1 MRESNTTTASTAGP
15 DVCVVIPSFNEAENL
30 PVLIERIGRALAT
43 FHWQAIIVDDDSPD
57 ASWRVAK
64 DLARGDSRVQCLRRV
79 GRRGLAGAVVEGI
92 LASAAP
98 IVAVID
104 ADLQHDETCLPLMLA
119 PLLRGE
125 ADLAVASR
133 YLGGEAA
140 SAGFSARRAAGSLWA
155 TRLARLALHTEIS
168 DPMSG
173 FFAVRRD
180 LVEAI
185 APKLSTQ
192 GFKILFDIVATLPK
206 PPRVVEVGY
215 TFTDREAGESKM
227 DYGVVIEF
235 IGLLVTKATGNLVP
249 PRAILFGAVGA
260 SGLVVQLAG
269 TKAALL
275 ADVGFDSAT
284 IGGSILAMTSNYA
297 LNNLITY
304 RDRRLRGWRWVSGY
318 LRFSALCALP
328 LMVNYTAAHWVF
340 AQDHIWWVAG
350 VAGALLGAV
359 WNYVSTA
366 AAVW

>member
-1 MRESNTTTASTAGP
+1 MRDTHTSTVGGP
-15 DVCVVIPSFNEAENL
+15 DVCIVIPSFNEAENL
-30 PVLIERIGRALAT
+30 PVLIGRIAAVLAD
-43 FHWQAIIVDDDSPD
+43 FRWQAIIVDDDSPD
-57 ASWRVAK
+57 ASWKVAK
-64 DLARGDSRVQCLRRV
+64 ALARVDARVECLRRV
-79 GRRGLAGAVVEGI
+79 GRRGLAGAVIEGM

-104 ADLQHDETCLPLMLA
+104 ADLQHDETRLPLLLS
-119 PLLRGE
+119 PLLKDE
-125 ADLAVASR
+125 ADLAVATR
-133 YLGGEAA
+133 YLEGETA
-140 SAGFSARRAAGSLWA
+140 SAGLSAHRAAGSLWA
-155 TRLARLALHTEIS
+155 TRLARMALHTEIS

-180 LVEAI
+180 LVESI

-192 GFKILFDIVATLPK
+192 GFKILFDLVATLPK

-215 TFTDREAGESKM
+215 VFSDREAGESKM

-235 IGLLVTKATGNLVP
+235 LGLLVTKATGNLVP
-249 PRAILFGAVGA
+249 PRAILFGAVGL
-260 SGLVVQLAG
+260 SGLAVQLAG

-275 ADVGFDSAT
+275 AQVSFDYAT
-284 IGGSILAMTSNYA
+284 IGGSVLAMTSNFA
-297 LNNLITY
+297 LNNVITY
-304 RDRRLRGWRWVSGY
+304 RDRRLKGWRWISGY

-340 AQDHIWWVAG
+340 AHDHVWWVAG